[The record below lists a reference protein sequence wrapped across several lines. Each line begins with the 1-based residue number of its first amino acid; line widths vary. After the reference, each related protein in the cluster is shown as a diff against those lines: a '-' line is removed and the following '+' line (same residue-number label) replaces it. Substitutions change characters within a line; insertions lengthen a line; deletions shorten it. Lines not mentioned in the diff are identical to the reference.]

1 MDLNRANFDYLEGYL
16 RYSQEGIEDFKEI
29 YKEVFSKDT
38 ADRLDDKSKEE
49 KIAEVYSKYHDTVNM
64 SASEL
69 ESWSKNECSKKASLS
84 DAPIE
89 RNLRLLRKKK
99 SEWTMSDVESANRTI
114 SFVSRMKGAEKG
126 KPVSEACQI
135 SKRDISLKNWAY
147 NPNK

>member
-16 RYSQEGIEDFKEI
+16 RYSQDGIEDFKEI

-69 ESWSKNECSKKASLS
+69 ESWSKN
-84 DAPIE
+84 
-89 RNLRLLRKKK
+89 
-99 SEWTMSDVESANRTI
+99 
-114 SFVSRMKGAEKG
+114 
-126 KPVSEACQI
+126 
-135 SKRDISLKNWAY
+135 
-147 NPNK
+147 